1 MKVLVL
7 NAILYTADGG
17 RIPKVSTIKDT
28 MIYGMCMGF
37 KRLGHEVTLV
47 AAADYRPQAQDEAY
61 DFEVLFLDTACP
73 KFFPPSVLP
82 YLPGLNRFLREHAS
96 DYDLVLASETFSLLS
111 LSAAR
116 ICPGKTIVWQEL
128 TGHQRKFHE
137 LPSRFWHSLVAKYG
151 MKRVFAVV
159 PRSKPAYE
167 FIRRYMPMVVEK
179 VVDHGIDLDTFSCSA
194 VKKRQFI
201 SSSQLI
207 YRKNVD
213 GILRIFRDFHALPG
227 YGDVRLLIAGRG
239 EEEARLRELAGE
251 LGLLDGGCVEFLGFL
266 PRGELNRH
274 MRESMAL
281 LVNTRRDLNMV
292 SIPEAIVSGT
302 PVLTNL
308 EPASAG
314 YIRREQL
321 GIACKDWGAG
331 ELCQMVEG
339 NAAFV
344 ANCIRFRDRLSNV
357 HCARQFVELMEAG
370 RRAGG

>member
-1 MKVLVL
+1 MKILVL

-47 AAADYRPQAQDEAY
+47 AAADYRPQGQGETY
-61 DFEVLFLDTACP
+61 DFEVLFFDTACP
-73 KFFPPSVLP
+73 KLFPPSVLP
-82 YLPGLNRFLREHAS
+82 YLPGLNRFLRDHAS
-96 DYDLVLASETFSLLS
+96 EFELVLASETFSLLT

-116 ICPGKTIVWQEL
+116 ICPEKTLIWQEL

-137 LPSRFWHSLVAKYG
+137 LPSRFWHSVVAKYG
-151 MKRVFAVV
+151 MNKVFAVV

-167 FIRRYMPMVVEK
+167 FIRRYMPMTVNQ
-179 VVDHGIDLDTFSCSA
+179 VVDHGIDLDTFSYSA
-194 VKKRQFI
+194 EKKRQFI

-207 YRKNVD
+207 YRKNVE
-213 GILRIFRDFHALPG
+213 GIIRVFRDFHTLPG

-239 EEEARLRELAGE
+239 EEEKRLRDMVKDW
-251 LGLLDGGCVEFLGFL
+251 GLTENVEFLGFL
-266 PRGELNRH
+266 PRKELNRH

-281 LVNTRRDLNMV
+281 LVNTRKDLNMV

-302 PVLTNL
+302 PVLTNR

-314 YIRREQL
+314 YVEQEKL
-321 GIACKDWGAG
+321 GIACDAWGVD
-331 ELCQMVEG
+331 ELRKMVDA
-339 NAAFV
+339 NAMYV
-344 ANCIRFRDRLSNV
+344 HNCILYRERLSNV
-357 HCARQFVELMEAG
+357 YCARQFVEMIEAG
-370 RRAGG
+370 RSKRS